1 MGGNASI
8 TKLQW
13 LLWTFF
19 FLTLKIAADCGQNK
33 TMENPPKKKIKQKK
47 ERSLNQTSKYLPLNM
62 MDFTKLH
69 VKKIKQI
76 EILQRGMDVVKAMEW
91 NKNYII
97 EKRLDLQLPLMLIK
111 EFWLHCLPPKKI
123 LSRACLS
130 FLCLI

>member
-1 MGGNASI
+1 MTTMN
-8 TKLQW
+8 
-13 LLWTFF
+13 FF

-62 MDFTKLH
+62 MDFTKLY

-76 EILQRGMDVVKAMEW
+76 EILQRGMDVVKAMER

-97 EKRLDLQLPLMLIK
+97 EKKTGFTTSFDVDQRVLTSLPTS
-111 EFWLHCLPPKKI
+111 KKNTK
-123 LSRACLS
+123 
-130 FLCLI
+130 